1 MIGKILGGRY
11 EILEKIGSGGMS
23 VVYRAHCLKL
33 NRDVAVKVLRN
44 DLDNSDDFIK
54 RFNVEAQAAAS
65 LTHPNIVSVY
75 DVGSEADTHY
85 IVMELVTG
93 VTLKEYVRSK
103 TVLKWQ
109 EALKI
114 TQKIASA
121 LEEAH
126 LKHIVHRDIK
136 PQNIIVT
143 TEGNIKVTDFGIAKA
158 ATTSTVSID
167 SDVLGSVHY
176 ISPEQARG
184 GYVDEKSD
192 IYSLGIVMY
201 EMLTGK
207 VPFEG
212 ETPVAVAMKHIEEP
226 PVSPTS
232 LNADIPE
239 GIEAIVLKAMSKETR
254 YRYQTIGEMKSDLD
268 IASNDPNAVYIPENI
283 PDDAPTQK
291 VPTLRTKEVILN
303 LGPNNPE
310 FTDASVK
317 RERNKSGKKLSSKD
331 KKTILLAVIA
341 SVLIV
346 FCGSM
351 FVANALYGFSIFSFS
366 NGEELVPNL
375 VGMTVDEANDELKG
389 TRFTLVEGEKRAS
402 SEYDEGVIIEQ
413 NPKAKRTVK
422 DNTEITVVI
431 SAGSKEITLDDYT
444 GEEYRS
450 IELELE
456 QLDLDVK
463 IVFEQ
468 DEEIEENHIIKQSPV
483 AGKKIK
489 TGGTVTLYVSEGNH
503 EGEVTVPNLIGKSE
517 SDAKK
522 LLQDADL
529 ILGEVSTEKSS
540 KDKGT
545 VIRQSVVG
553 GDFVAK
559 NTKVDVVIS
568 GGDNEGVTSQKEKT
582 LTISLPQ
589 EKEQIELK
597 IIANSKTVYQGTV
610 YPSKTPEFTRKFKG
624 SSVVKFDIYMD
635 GTLVG
640 SKTIDFSE

>member
-44 DLDNSDDFIK
+44 DLDGSDDFIK

-75 DVGSEADTHY
+75 DVGSENDTHY

-93 VTLKEYVRSK
+93 VTLKEYVKCK

-114 TQKIASA
+114 GQKIASA

-126 LKHIVHRDIK
+126 SKHIVHRDIK

-143 TEGNIKVTDFGIAKA
+143 SDGNIKVTDFGIAKA

-167 SDVLGSVHY
+167 NDVLGSVHY

-212 ETPVAVAMKHIEEP
+212 ETPVAVAMKHIEET
-226 PVSPTS
+226 PVSPRT
-232 LNADIPE
+232 LNSDIPE
-239 GIEAIVLKAMSKETR
+239 GIEAIVLKAMNKETR
-254 YRYQTIGEMKSDLD
+254 FRYQTICEMKDDLD
-268 IASNDPNAVYIPENI
+268 IAAKDPDAVYIPENI

-303 LGPNNPE
+303 LGPNGPE
-310 FTDASVK
+310 YTDASVK
-317 RERNKSGKKLSSKD
+317 REKPSSGRKLSKKD
-331 KKTILLAVIA
+331 KRTIILAVIA

-346 FCGSM
+346 FCGSL
-351 FVANALYGFSIFSFS
+351 FVASALYDFSIFSFS
-366 NGEELVPNL
+366 NSEELVPNL
-375 VGMTVDEANDELKG
+375 VGMTVEEAEKELEG
-389 TRFTLVEGEKRAS
+389 TKFTLVEGEKRAS

-413 NPKAKRTVK
+413 SPKAKRTVK
-422 DNTEITVVI
+422 DNTEITVVV

-444 GEEYRS
+444 NEEYRS
-450 IELELE
+450 VELELK

-468 DEEIEENHIIKQSPV
+468 DEEVEENYIIKQSPV
-483 AGKKIK
+483 AGKTIK

-503 EGEVTVPNLIGKSE
+503 EGETTVPNLIGKSE
-517 SDAKK
+517 SEAKK

-540 KDKGT
+540 KDKDT
-545 VIRQSVVG
+545 VIRQSVAG

-559 NTKVDVVIS
+559 NTKIDIVLS
-568 GGDNEGVTSQKEKT
+568 AGNSESATSQKEKT

-589 EKEQIELK
+589 EKEQIDLK
-597 IIANSKTVYQGTV
+597 IVANNKVVYQGIV